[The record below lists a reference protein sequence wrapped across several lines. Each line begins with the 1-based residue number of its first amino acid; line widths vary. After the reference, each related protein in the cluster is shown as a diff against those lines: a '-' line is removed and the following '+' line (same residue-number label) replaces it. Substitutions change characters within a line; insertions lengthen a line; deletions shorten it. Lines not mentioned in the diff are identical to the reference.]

1 MKVLNP
7 ELIMTTD
14 PWVGTWRPQKS
25 RRPIGAQYSG
35 PGPKYGIPSATG
47 TIKHDPTKN
56 KAPAYSFGI
65 QHVSYNA
72 DSSPGPKYFVSCK
85 MTRMGKDVF
94 PAYSMCFRSK
104 EPKKAKAP
112 GPATYFPEK
121 ATKCSYNTPPAYTMG
136 SKTKHFKMDSVP
148 GPADY
153 KIPTTLGRNS
163 PVKSSAPCYSLRIK
177 SNLNVLHEGPSPN
190 TYKTTNLNVYKCTAP
205 QYSMSTKGGMSSG
218 LGNTPGPADYKTE
231 KVTCNKYT
239 HPAFTFGVKHSEY
252 MAPLV
257 TAI

>member
-1 MKVLNP
+1 
-7 ELIMTTD
+7 MTTD

-35 PGPKYGIPSATG
+35 PGPKYGLPSATG

-65 QHVSYNA
+65 QHVRYNT

-85 MTRMGKDVF
+85 MTRMGKDAF

-104 EPKKAKAP
+104 EPKKTKAP

-148 GPADY
+148 G
-153 KIPTTLGRNS
+153 KL
-163 PVKSSAPCYSLRIK
+163 LRF
-177 SNLNVLHEGPSPN
+177 SCWDFVFLCAV
-190 TYKTTNLNVYKCTAP
+190 
-205 QYSMSTKGGMSSG
+205 M
-218 LGNTPGPADYKTE
+218 
-231 KVTCNKYT
+231 
-239 HPAFTFGVKHSEY
+239 F
-252 MAPLV
+252 
-257 TAI
+257 

>member
-1 MKVLNP
+1 MTNCIRSVPMKVLYP

-14 PWVGTWRPQKS
+14 PWVGTWRPQKP
-25 RRPIGAQYSG
+25 RRPIGAQYFG
-35 PGPKYGIPSATG
+35 PGPKYGLPSAIEIQGCGKSQKETERPG
-47 TIKHDPTKN
+47 TVRPGTHDPTKN

-65 QHVSYNA
+65 QHVRYNT

-85 MTRMGKDVF
+85 MTRMGKDVS

-121 ATKCSYNTPPAYTMG
+121 ATKCSYNMPPAYTMG

-163 PVKSSAPCYSLRIK
+163 QVKSSAPCYSLGIK
-177 SNLNVLHEGPSPN
+177 SNLHVLHEVVSLSKVLVQKP
-190 TYKTTNLNVYKCTAP
+190 CT
-205 QYSMSTKGGMSSG
+205 G
-218 LGNTPGPADYKTE
+218 
-231 KVTCNKYT
+231 
-239 HPAFTFGVKHSEY
+239 H
-252 MAPLV
+252 
-257 TAI
+257 